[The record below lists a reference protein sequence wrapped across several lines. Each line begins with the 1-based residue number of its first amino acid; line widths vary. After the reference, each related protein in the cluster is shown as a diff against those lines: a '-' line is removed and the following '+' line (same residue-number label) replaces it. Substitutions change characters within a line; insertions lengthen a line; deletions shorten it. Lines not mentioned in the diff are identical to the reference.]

1 MGCEEKHEP
10 RKRLPAL
17 LALLPSL
24 LPPLGICNRGGKGQ
38 AALDL
43 GRSNVG
49 EDTMQEQ
56 CRGQGRGGAQRKK
69 DWESE
74 LLRYPFSKETLI
86 HPMHQIE

>member
-1 MGCEEKHEP
+1 MNWTMGCEEKHEP

-24 LPPLGICNRGGKGQ
+24 LLPLGICNRGGKGQ

-56 CRGQGRGGAQRKK
+56 CRGQGRRIGSQNCYDTPFLKK
-69 DWESE
+69 
-74 LLRYPFSKETLI
+74 P
-86 HPMHQIE
+86 